1 MPWELTGRTDWPVVA
16 VAVDEVDGFGSSLN
30 GAGSLH
36 RTAAIHSASGREC
49 VPPGLNAVLW
59 AECRPYSPDERSS
72 LERAADTAVIS
83 SAAGP
88 ASAAGLVGMYVGM
101 YRTRW
106 DGADPVMLS
115 GRLGGTVRL
124 W

>member
-1 MPWELTGRTDWPVVA
+1 MVA
-16 VAVDEVDGFGSSLN
+16 VAMVMDQMDGFSNSLD
-30 GAGSLH
+30 GAESLH

-49 VPPGLNAVLW
+49 APPGLNAVLW

-83 SAAGP
+83 AAAGS
-88 ASAAGLVGMYVGM
+88 ASSAGLVGTYVGM